1 MDTHLTLLLGT
12 AASIGLIHTVLGPD
26 HYIPFVA
33 MAKAGN
39 WSRSKMLIVTVLC
52 GIGHVASSVIIGL
65 LGVALGWA
73 VEGMELVESMRGQ
86 WTAWAL
92 IAFGLA
98 YGIWGVRR
106 ALRNRPH
113 AHDHA
118 HADGTAHMHSHG
130 HEDAHA
136 HAHLSPGKASLTP
149 WILFTIF
156 VFGPCEP
163 LIPLLIVP
171 AAQHSWWGVILV
183 SSVFSLTTV
192 ATMTGIVL
200 VLSRGI
206 ALTPM
211 GRLERWSHAL
221 AGFAILA
228 CGAGIQWLGF

>member
-1 MDTHLTLLLGT
+1 MNTGLTLLVST
-12 AASIGLIHTVLGPD
+12 AASIGLIHTILGPD

-39 WSRSKMLIVTVLC
+39 WSRAKMLVVTVLC
-52 GIGHVASSVIIGL
+52 GIGHVASSVVIGL

-73 VEGMELVESMRGQ
+73 VGGMELVESMRGQ
-86 WTAWAL
+86 WAAWAL

-98 YGIWGVRR
+98 YGSWGVVR
-106 ALRNRPH
+106 ALRNRRHSH
-113 AHDHA
+113 AHV
-118 HADGTAHMHSHG
+118 HADGTEHEHSHG
-130 HEDAHA
+130 HEDAHT
-136 HAHLSPGKASLTP
+136 HAHLTAGKPNLTP

-171 AAQHSWWGVILV
+171 AAQHSWWGVVLV
-183 SSVFSLTTV
+183 ASVFSLTTV
-192 ATMTGIVL
+192 ATMTGIVFI
-200 VLSRGI
+200 LSRGV
-206 ALTPM
+206 ALIPM

-228 CGAGIQWLGF
+228 CGAGIQWLGL

>member
-1 MDTHLTLLLGT
+1 MAGRKNRASSPNLNQTI
-12 AASIGLIHTVLGPD
+12 AASN
-26 HYIPFVA
+26 F
-33 MAKAGN
+33 
-39 WSRSKMLIVTVLC
+39 
-52 GIGHVASSVIIGL
+52 
-65 LGVALGWA
+65 
-73 VEGMELVESMRGQ
+73 
-86 WTAWAL
+86 
-92 IAFGLA
+92 
-98 YGIWGVRR
+98 
-106 ALRNRPH
+106 
-113 AHDHA
+113 
-118 HADGTAHMHSHG
+118 
-130 HEDAHA
+130 
-136 HAHLSPGKASLTP
+136 
-149 WILFTIF
+149 LFTIF